1 MPHAGKIKGVQRC
14 QPSAMCTNRIECWGE
29 AQDYVG
35 VTVAEA
41 NIDPLSQ
48 QDIGEWLSGAIQTKW
63 PCL

>member
-14 QPSAMCTNRIECWGE
+14 QPSAMCTKRLECWGE
-29 AQDYVG
+29 VQDYVG

-48 QDIGEWLSGAIQTKW
+48 QTS
-63 PCL
+63 